1 MPSRTAM
8 QKRLAA
14 DPVAQ
19 ARAFEIM
26 MVLFFIFVLGVR
38 PECVSNQRGEPWKG
52 PREWAS
58 DGCAAS
64 SFYLG
69 ILGAVLAF
77 RGPIEAQ
84 GRGSLHPHVLVW
96 LVSWCLQRV
105 FDALLRDKD
114 TFLDRIKA
122 WQSECVAAILSVT
135 QSSVEHLPAR
145 FGFHGEE
152 HWGPCV
158 PWTKQQ
164 QEEFTIAS
172 SVGQRYAPR
181 CSLVMPFPR
190 DESQLLPR
198 LSAHLC
204 QGF

>member
-1 MPSRTAM
+1 MCVNKKDGSAAVPGLYFTGAMGIDFNVSTPQMPSRTAM

-14 DPVAQ
+14 DPVSQ

-52 PREWAS
+52 VREWAS

-64 SFYLG
+64 SYYLG

-96 LVSWCLQRV
+96 LVSWSLQRV
-105 FDALLRDKD
+105 FDALLCDKD
-114 TFLDRIKA
+114 AFLDRIKT
-122 WQSECVAAILSVT
+122 WQAECIVAI
-135 QSSVEHLPAR
+135 
-145 FGFHGEE
+145 
-152 HWGPCV
+152 
-158 PWTKQQ
+158 
-164 QEEFTIAS
+164 
-172 SVGQRYAPR
+172 
-181 CSLVMPFPR
+181 
-190 DESQLLPR
+190 
-198 LSAHLC
+198 
-204 QGF
+204 